1 VTGRS
6 AEPVLALASMAHR
19 VLAVLALPALLLAV
33 SCQREESTGSSSSQA
48 TSQSSSADTVP
59 AAKGA
64 PVLELFVMSQCP
76 YGVQVVDAAADAKK
90 QLGSAMDLR
99 IQYIGDQ
106 VGGKLQSMHG
116 DAEVK
121 GDLAQVCALELA
133 PKRALGMIVCQNKNP
148 KAVAENWR
156 ECAEKNGIEVAPLQ
170 KCIEGEQ
177 GNKLLAASF
186 AEAKKRGASGS
197 PTMFLAGKPYEGGRK
212 SRDFMRAVCGS
223 VKGDKPEACSKI
235 PVPPK
240 VNAIFLSDKRCEEC
254 DIRQLEPRLRS
265 ELGGLQVEH
274 VDYSSQKGQTLYKQL
289 VAANVGFKTLPT
301 VLLGPEVEKDK
312 EGYGTLQRFLRPV
325 GAYRELRLGGEWDP
339 TAEICDNKG
348 VDDDGNGKADCSD
361 KGCADFLGCRDKVA
375 KKLDLFIMSQCP
387 YGAQAMIAAKEFTDH
402 FKGDVKLDVH
412 FIGDVQDGKLSSMHG
427 QAEVDEDVRERCAV
441 EHYGKNHQF
450 MRYLACRSRDYQNAE
465 WQPCAK
471 EAEMDPAVL
480 QKCFDGNGKELV
492 GQSFAF
498 AKSLDIG
505 ASPTFLVNNQRDFN
519 AISASQIQKEYCKDN
534 PSLAPCKDLIP
545 EPAGHAAAGQAA
557 APGQCN

>member
-1 VTGRS
+1 
-6 AEPVLALASMAHR
+6 MAHR
-19 VLAVLALPALLLAV
+19 VPAVLVLPALLFAA
-33 SCQREESTGSSSSQA
+33 SCQRDEGTAPGSSQQSSSSG
-48 TSQSSSADTVP
+48 DTV
-59 AAKGA
+59 AAAEGA

-76 YGVQVVDAAADAKK
+76 YGVEAVDAAAEAKK

-99 IQYIGDQ
+99 IEYIGEQ
-106 VGGKLQSMHG
+106 VGGKLQSMKG

-121 GDLAQVCALELA
+121 GDLAQICALELA
-133 PKRALGMIVCQNKNP
+133 PKRALGLITCQNKNP
-148 KAVAENWR
+148 SAVAENWR

-177 GNKLLAASF
+177 GKKLLTASF
-186 AEAKKRGASGS
+186 AEAKKRGATGS

-212 SRDFMRAVCGS
+212 PRDFMRAVCGS
-223 VKGDKPEACSKI
+223 VKGAKPEACSKI

-240 VNAIFLSDKRCEEC
+240 VSAIFLSDKRCEEC
-254 DIRQLEPRLRS
+254 DIRELEPRLRS

-274 VDYSSQKGQTLYKQL
+274 VDYSSDKGKALYKQL
-289 VAANVGFKTLPT
+289 VAANVGFKTLPA
-301 VLLGPEVEKDK
+301 VLLGPEVEKDA
-312 EGYGTLQRFLRPV
+312 EGYATLQRFLRPI

-339 TAEICDNKG
+339 TAEICGNAG

-361 KGCADFLGCRDKVA
+361 KSCANFLGCRDKVA

-387 YGAQAMIAAKEFTDH
+387 YGAQAMIGAKEFIDH

-412 FIGDVQDGKLSSMHG
+412 FIGDLQNGQLGSLHG
-427 QAEVDEDVRERCAV
+427 QPEVDEDIRERCAI
-441 EHYGKNHQF
+441 EHYGKDHHF
-450 MRYLACRSRDYQNAE
+450 MRYLACRSRDYKNAE

-498 AKSLDIG
+498 SRSLDIG
-505 ASPTFLVNNQRDFN
+505 ASPTFLVNNRRDFN
-519 AISASQIQKEYCKDN
+519 AINASQIQKEYCKDN
-534 PSLAPCKDLIP
+534 PSLAGCKDPIP
-545 EPAGHAAAGQAA
+545 EPAGQAAAGQA
-557 APGQCN
+557 PGQCN